1 MCTGSDMD
9 QENLIQESFTLM
21 ETGVMSVR
29 KALRL
34 ILLHRAV
41 STNSP
46 RETSASLMLEL
57 TTVLWLHV
65 EMKLN
70 LLEKVNKPSAFGKIK
85 CNFIFI
91 DRI

>member
-1 MCTGSDMD
+1 MIQCSVAPLSCSGEQCILD

-21 ETGVMSVR
+21 ETQTVR
-29 KALRL
+29 VQGALRL

-46 RETSASLMLEL
+46 RETSTSLMLEL

-65 EMKLN
+65 
-70 LLEKVNKPSAFGKIK
+70 
-85 CNFIFI
+85 
-91 DRI
+91 DRYCLGMELISV